1 MDDVERYR
9 SAQRLLASGDPHSA
23 LQVLRPLL
31 DTLPEDTSVLLLA
44 ARAYFDTAQLDHA
57 EQTFRKLVETD
68 PADHYAHAA
77 LGRTLYRR
85 RRLAEASA
93 HLRIA
98 TALDPQPWYGEC
110 LRDAE
115 EALSRQPGSTSP
127 ATTESSP
134 PPSGEH
140 AP

>member
-9 SAQRLLASGDPHSA
+9 TAQRLLTAGDPHSA
-23 LQVLRPLL
+23 LQVLQPLL
-31 DTLPEDTSVLLLA
+31 SAAPEDTSVLLLA
-44 ARAYFDTAQLDHA
+44 ARAYFDTAQLDKA
-57 EQTFRKLVETD
+57 EQVFRTLVEAD

-77 LGRTLYRR
+77 LGRTLFRR

-98 TALDPQPWYGEC
+98 TALNPAPSWYGDC

-115 EALSRQPGSTSP
+115 DALAATSSDQG
-127 ATTESSP
+127 AAGTTD
-134 PPSGEH
+134 H
-140 AP
+140 A